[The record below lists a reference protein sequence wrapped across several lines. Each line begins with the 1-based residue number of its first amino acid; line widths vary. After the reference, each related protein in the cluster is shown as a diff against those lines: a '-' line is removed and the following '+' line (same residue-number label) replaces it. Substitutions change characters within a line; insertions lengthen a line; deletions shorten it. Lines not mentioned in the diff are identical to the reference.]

1 MTRIEFIE
9 FLNEFKTDL
18 ENNKIE
24 RRNKTLGDFLESFEA
39 YTEDGQGY
47 YDNSKLILDADE
59 PTWENFKTILKGASM
74 YE

>member
-47 YDNSKLILDADE
+47 YDNSKFILDADE
-59 PTWENFKTILKGASM
+59 STWENFKTILKGASM